1 METGWKRNVL
11 IIYCMERKNNMMRP
25 LHIIMPMAGE
35 GSRFRKEGWTTP
47 KPLIELN
54 EMPLFVRAIQSV
66 AISDVRMKYSFIVR
80 QEHIDEYEIDKQI
93 KGILPEANLFSVE
106 KTTRGAVCLQNLQ

>member
-66 AISDVRMKYSFIVR
+66 AISDVRMKYSFRSILMNMKLINRLRVFYRR
-80 QEHIDEYEIDKQI
+80 QICS
-93 KGILPEANLFSVE
+93 L
-106 KTTRGAVCLQNLQ
+106 

>member
-1 METGWKRNVL
+1 
-11 IIYCMERKNNMMRP
+11 
-25 LHIIMPMAGE
+25 MAGE

-80 QEHIDEYEIDKQI
+80 SILMNMKLINRLRVFYRRQI
-93 KGILPEANLFSVE
+93 CSL
-106 KTTRGAVCLQNLQ
+106 

>member
-35 GSRFRKEGWTTP
+35 GSRFRKEG
-47 KPLIELN
+47 
-54 EMPLFVRAIQSV
+54 
-66 AISDVRMKYSFIVR
+66 
-80 QEHIDEYEIDKQI
+80 
-93 KGILPEANLFSVE
+93 GLPPNLLS
-106 KTTRGAVCLQNLQ
+106 N

>member
-1 METGWKRNVL
+1 
-11 IIYCMERKNNMMRP
+11 MERKNNMMRP

-66 AISDVRMKYSFIVR
+66 EISDVRMKYSFIVR
-80 QEHIDEYEIDKQI
+80 QDHID
-93 KGILPEANLFSVE
+93 
-106 KTTRGAVCLQNLQ
+106 

>member
-66 AISDVRMKYSFIVR
+66 AISDAGNGTLLKGTVYYSMDK
-80 QEHIDEYEIDKQI
+80 EHWT
-93 KGILPEANLFSVE
+93 EA
-106 KTTRGAVCLQNLQ
+106 GAFDWTGT